1 MPKLNGQ
8 LGTPLDA
15 TMPSILL
22 VCRWNLA
29 EAMAGGE
36 AVMTVLTGY
45 VGEGCPFT
53 FKIHAEDGSV
63 VTTIQGKATANCC
76 AARWKIPAKT
86 KGKHF
91 FMAEANSVGI
101 TGRSDTLL
109 VRDQVALGPVE
120 IVDSKGKAMQKVP
133 LGQSTHWKAKMP
145 GIPDGTPFSWSIT
158 CHQDAAHRTVVARG
172 KAEVQQ
178 GAGEVVWESHY
189 PFAQRE
195 KKSGEELKKTSETY
209 KDAHFQT
216 EFCCLGATSKS
227 AELLAKTSIGLTFK
241 GGSGKR
247 KITLPDGSSKELTLD
262 DEGKAIEPGEL
273 PVGASKVGS
282 SSDAQTK

>member
-15 TMPSILL
+15 TMSSILL
-22 VCRWNLA
+22 ACRWNLS

-91 FMAEANSVGI
+91 FMAEASSVGI

-133 LGQSTHWKAKMP
+133 LGQATHWKAKMP
-145 GIPDGTPFSWSIT
+145 GIPDGTQFSWTIV
-158 CHQDAAHRTVVARG
+158 CHQDAAHRTVVASG
-172 KAEVQQ
+172 KGEVQQ
-178 GAGEVVWESHY
+178 GAGEVVWESQY
-189 PFAQRE
+189 PFRQE
-195 KKSGEELKKTSETY
+195 YKKSGEELKQTSETY
-209 KDAHFQT
+209 KDAHFQ
-216 EFCCLGATSKS
+216 ATFSCMGSSSKS
-227 AELLAKTSIGLTFK
+227 PELQAKTSLGARFL

-247 KITLPDGSSKELTLD
+247 KITLPDGATKELVLD
-262 DEGKAIEPGEL
+262 DQGKAGDPGEL
-273 PVGASKVGS
+273 PIGTSQLEDPTDGLAK
-282 SSDAQTK
+282 

>member
-15 TMPSILL
+15 TMPSLL
-22 VCRWNLA
+22 LSCRWSLP

-53 FKIHAEDGSV
+53 FKIHSEDGSV
-63 VTTIQGKATANCC
+63 VATVQGKAGANCC
-76 AARWKIPAKT
+76 SAPWKIPAKA

-91 FMAEANSVGI
+91 FLAEASSVGI
-101 TGRSDTLL
+101 STRSDTLL

-120 IVDSKGKAMQKVP
+120 IVDSKGKAMLKVP
-133 LGQSTHWKAKMP
+133 LGQATHWKAKMP
-145 GIPDGTPFSWSIT
+145 GIPDGTPFSWSIV
-158 CHQDAAHRTVVARG
+158 CHQDAAHRSVVASG
-172 KAEVQQ
+172 KGEVQQ

-189 PFAQRE
+189 PFSQQD
-195 KKSGEELKKTSETY
+195 KKSGEELEKTSETY
-209 KDAHFQT
+209 KDAHFQAV
-216 EFCCLGATSKS
+216 FKCLGASSTS

-247 KITLPDGSSKELTLD
+247 KLTLPDGSSKELTLD
-262 DEGKAIEPGEL
+262 EEGKALEPGEL

-282 SSDAQTK
+282 LSDAKSK

>member
-15 TMPSILL
+15 SMPSILL
-22 VCRWNLA
+22 SCRWSLTD
-29 EAMAGGE
+29 AMAGGE

-63 VTTIQGKATANCC
+63 VATVQGKAGANCC
-76 AARWKIPAKT
+76 SAPWKIPAKT

-91 FMAEANSVGI
+91 FLAEASSVGI
-101 TGRSDTLL
+101 NGRSDTLL

-133 LGQSTHWKAKMP
+133 LGQATHWKAKMP
-145 GIPDGTPFSWSIT
+145 GVPDGTPFSWSIL
-158 CHQDAAHRTVVARG
+158 CHQDAAHRTLVASG
-172 KAEVQQ
+172 KGEVQQ

-189 PFAQRE
+189 PFLQQD
-195 KKSGEELKKTSETY
+195 KKSDEQLKQTSEKY
-209 KDAHFQT
+209 KDAHFQAV
-216 EFCCLGATSKS
+216 FSCLGASSKS
-227 AELLAKTSIGLTFK
+227 AELLAKTSIGLLFK

-247 KITLPDGSSKELTLD
+247 KLTLPDGSSKELTLD
-262 DEGKAIEPGEL
+262 EEGNAIEPGEL
-273 PVGASKVGS
+273 PIGVSRIERVPGPS
-282 SSDAQTK
+282 TK